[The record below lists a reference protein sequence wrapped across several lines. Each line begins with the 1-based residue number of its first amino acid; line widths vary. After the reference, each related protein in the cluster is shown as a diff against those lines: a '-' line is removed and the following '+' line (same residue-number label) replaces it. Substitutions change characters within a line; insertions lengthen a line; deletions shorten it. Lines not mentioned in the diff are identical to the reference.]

1 MTTSTPAVAGAGP
14 SQTPDS
20 RGWKPPT
27 RWPSWASRGTLG
39 LPVFFVII
47 IVFFSV
53 SNAAFLTPANATSI
67 LRAAAPLA
75 IAAIGATIV
84 LIAGGIDISQGPL
97 MACAAVTSVA
107 LIAHGGLPEGM
118 AIVLA
123 LLVGLTLGLVNGLA
137 SEAFKIPAFI
147 ATLAVGFIVRGV
159 LFLYTDSRSIGLPPD
174 QGGFLRWLGG
184 GSVGPIPVAVLF
196 AALLTAL
203 FVLVMRF
210 TPWGLHS
217 YGVGSSAEA
226 SRIAGVKVGRQ
237 RVSVYMVAGLLSAVA
252 GLVIA
257 GRLGSAGAGFAPGA
271 EFDIITAAVLGGTSI
286 YGGRGSVARTI
297 LGAIVLATL
306 ANGLIVLN
314 VPSFYQS
321 VVVGSVLLIALGLEG
336 WRRRR

>member
-1 MTTSTPAVAGAGP
+1 MTDTESTVAGAPHEPERAGFRMP
-14 SQTPDS
+14 A
-20 RGWKPPT
+20 
-27 RWPSWASRGTLG
+27 WASRQTLG
-39 LPVFFVII
+39 LPVFFIGIV
-47 IVFFSV
+47 VFFAV
-53 SNAAFLTPANATSI
+53 SNPVFLTASNATSI

-107 LIAHGGLPEGM
+107 LIAHGGIPEWM
-118 AIVLA
+118 AILVA
-123 LLVGLTLGLVNGLA
+123 LIIGLGLGLVNGLA

-184 GSVGPIPVAVLF
+184 GSIGPVPVAVLLAVVLAVVF
-196 AALLTAL
+196 ALI
-203 FVLVMRF
+203 MRV

-226 SRIAGVKVGRQ
+226 SRIAGVNVGRQ
-237 RVSVYMVAGLLSAVA
+237 RVSVYLVAGLLSAVA

-257 GRLGSAGAGFAPGA
+257 GRLGSANAGFAPGA

-286 YGGRGSVARTI
+286 YGGRGSVARTM

-306 ANGLIVLN
+306 ANGLIILN

-321 VVVGSVLLIALGLEG
+321 VVVGLVLLIALGLEG